1 MLRTGTDKTFTGY
14 SRETVIAKFSQSY
27 FDDKGVRRWQSNDN
41 IPFEDMLTDWLDLG
55 LMTQREV
62 TASRDARRT
71 EEKAVIAE
79 YFKRQAARSPA
90 QIAEERAMAKAALGD
105 NVVNIITGERF

>member
-1 MLRTGTDKTFTGY
+1 MIRTGTDKTFTGY

-27 FDDKGVRRWQSNDN
+27 FDDNGVRRWNVNNN

-55 LMTQREV
+55 LITQREV
-62 TASRDARRT
+62 TASGDTRRA

-79 YFKRQAARSPA
+79 YFKRQAARSDE

-105 NVVNIITGERF
+105 DVVNIITGERY